1 MNEPIYPLF
10 INNVQMGWYET
21 TGARK
26 FALDVYVGGRNIK
39 RVLDRGKALYVWIDD
54 EDEDY
59 ENEEEIDY

>member
-1 MNEPIYPLF
+1 MNAPIYPLF

-26 FALDVYVGGRNIK
+26 FALDVYVAGRNIK